1 MLFYYFIWSEK
12 TVEVLSFLS
21 PSLILFSSLLLIAL
35 ETISEPIGNQRVL
48 GKTETEKMEVMSLS
62 APTSPRRITEWYG
75 EYEEKAKRDFSDRY
89 LIPFDWEETPGTP
102 RKIAKNEEDTVNDD
116 FAFEI
121 GDKFETTSLFAEEL
135 FDGGKIKPLKPPP
148 CLQLDNHQFQYKY
161 LSPVSSPTPRSPIGH
176 GKDILRK
183 AFSPRKKPVDVDPF
197 EVALDNT
204 RKGVGE
210 ERGRGRHQSSSRR
223 AARSLS
229 PFRVSAYPWEEQE
242 QREVQGH
249 EQRKGSFSSIQS
261 TSSSTCMSCKS
272 SSSKKWRLKDL
283 LLFRSASEGR
293 ARHNNKDFVKSFS
306 GLFRKQEDSNT
317 SSSTRRGSPSSSV
330 HEFHYRAK
338 KAEAKGLKK
347 KTFLPYMQI
356 GRFSF

>member
-1 MLFYYFIWSEK
+1 
-12 TVEVLSFLS
+12 
-21 PSLILFSSLLLIAL
+21 
-35 ETISEPIGNQRVL
+35 
-48 GKTETEKMEVMSLS
+48 MEVMRLTAPSSQRKFTGGFLS
-62 APTSPRRITEWYG
+62 APTSPQRITEWYR
-75 EYEEKAKRDFSDRY
+75 EYEEEAKRNFSERS
-89 LIPFDWEETPGTP
+89 LMPFDWEENPCSP
-102 RKIAKNEEDTVNDD
+102 RKITDNEEEDTVDD

-121 GDKFETTSLFAEEL
+121 GDKSETRSLFAEEL

-148 CLQLDNHQFQYKY
+148 YLQLDNQQFHYKF
-161 LSPVSSPTPRSPIGH
+161 SSPDSSPRSPIAH

-183 AFSPRKKPVDVDPF
+183 AFPPRKKPTDVDPF
-197 EVALDNT
+197 EVAIDNI

-210 ERGRGRHQSSSRR
+210 ERGRERLQNPGRR
-223 AARSLS
+223 ATRSLS

-249 EQRKGSFSSIQS
+249 EQRKASFSSIPS
-261 TSSSTCMSCKS
+261 TSSSTCVSCKL

-293 ARHNNKDFVKSFS
+293 ARHNNKDFMKSLS
-306 GLFRKQEDSNT
+306 GLFRKQEDSK
-317 SSSTRRGSPSSSV
+317 SSSSRGRGSPSISSA
-330 HEFHYRAK
+330 HEFHYMAK

-356 GRFSF
+356 GRFAL

>member
-1 MLFYYFIWSEK
+1 
-12 TVEVLSFLS
+12 
-21 PSLILFSSLLLIAL
+21 
-35 ETISEPIGNQRVL
+35 
-48 GKTETEKMEVMSLS
+48 MEVMSLNTPSSQRKFSGCFLS
-62 APTSPRRITEWYG
+62 APTSPRRITEWYR
-75 EYEEKAKRDFSDRY
+75 EYEEEAKRNFFEHS
-89 LIPFDWEETPGTP
+89 LIPFDWEEIPGTP
-102 RKIAKNEEDTVNDD
+102 RKIAKNEEDTVND

-121 GDKFETTSLFAEEL
+121 GDKSETRSLSAEEL

-148 CLQLDNHQFQYKY
+148 YLQFDNQQFQYEV
-161 LSPVSSPTPRSPIGH
+161 LSPVSSRTPRSPIAH

-204 RKGVGE
+204 RKDVGE
-210 ERGRGRHQSSSRR
+210 ERGRGRHQNSSRR
-223 AARSLS
+223 TARSLS

-242 QREVQGH
+242 QTEVQGH

-272 SSSKKWRLKDL
+272 SSSSKKWRLKDL

-293 ARHNNKDFVKSFS
+293 ASHNNKDFVKSVL
-306 GLFRKQEDSNT
+306 GLFRKQEDSKT
-317 SSSTRRGSPSSSV
+317 SSSTGRGSPSISA
-330 HEFHYRAK
+330 HEFHYIAK

-347 KTFLPYMQI
+347 KTFLPYRQI

>member
-1 MLFYYFIWSEK
+1 
-12 TVEVLSFLS
+12 
-21 PSLILFSSLLLIAL
+21 
-35 ETISEPIGNQRVL
+35 
-48 GKTETEKMEVMSLS
+48 MEVMSLKAPSSQRNFSGCYLS
-62 APTSPRRITEWYG
+62 APTSPRRITEWYR
-75 EYEEKAKRDFSDRY
+75 EYEEEATTNFSDRS
-89 LIPFDWEETPGTP
+89 LIPFDWEENPGTP
-102 RKIAKNEEDTVNDD
+102 RKITKNEADTVDD

-121 GDKFETTSLFAEEL
+121 GDKFETRSLFAEEL

-148 CLQLDNHQFQYKY
+148 YLQLDNQQFQYKS
-161 LSPVSSPTPRSPIGH
+161 LSPVSSPRSPIAH

-197 EVALDNT
+197 EVAINNT
-204 RKGVGE
+204 RKGLGE
-210 ERGRGRHQSSSRR
+210 ERGRERRQNSSRR

-242 QREVQGH
+242 QREVQDR
-249 EQRKGSFSSIQS
+249 EQRKGSFSSIP
-261 TSSSTCMSCKS
+261 STCVSCNS

-306 GLFRKQEDSNT
+306 GLFRKQEDSKT
-317 SSSTRRGSPSSSV
+317 SSSRGRGSPSISA
-330 HEFHYRAK
+330 HEFHYMAK
-338 KAEAKGLKK
+338 KAETKGLKK

-356 GRFSF
+356 GRFAF